1 MFAVLVAEILIKPF
15 GAVRGIRVG
24 ELSGW
29 LEVSQGFRC
38 RSNFQIVE
46 HGIAPVCP
54 KCDGIFSSLQHDHTA
69 GSFFK
74 GQVVGEADF
83 ALIDTIDIQVLYFFV
98 GVVWFAVA
106 DG

>member
-15 GAVRGIRVG
+15 GAVGGIRVG
-24 ELSGW
+24 KLSGW
-29 LEVSQGFRC
+29 LEVGQGFRC

-54 KCDGIFSSLQHDHTA
+54 KCDGIFSGLQHDHTA

-83 ALIDTIDIQVLYFFV
+83 ALIDTIDI
-98 GVVWFAVA
+98 
-106 DG
+106 